1 MKSRSFLVLLTIC
14 LLQAC
19 SGAEGD
25 GIPPDK
31 MQHILYDMN
40 AAEVYSTLVQ
50 KEQTITLTRGKN
62 SDSLAH
68 FYNEVL
74 AHYNVT
80 QAQFDKSMLWYK
92 SHPAKLDSLYNKMI
106 VQLAKEPTTA
116 AKH

>member
-1 MKSRSFLVLLTIC
+1 MKLRSFSMLLAIG

-31 MQHILYDMN
+31 MQRILYDMN

-50 KEQTITLTRGKN
+50 KEQTISLNRGKN

-68 FYNEVL
+68 YYNEIL

-92 SHPAKLDSLYNKMI
+92 SHPARLDSMYNKMI
-106 VQLAKEPTTA
+106 VELAKEPAT

>member
-1 MKSRSFLVLLTIC
+1 MSS
-14 LLQAC
+14 LQAC
-19 SGAEGD
+19 TGAEGD

-31 MQHILYDMN
+31 MQRILYDMN

-50 KEQTITLTRGKN
+50 KEQAISLNRGKN

-68 FYNEVL
+68 YYNEIL

-92 SHPAKLDSLYNKMI
+92 SHPARLDSIYNKMI
-106 VQLAKEPTTA
+106 VDLAKEPTAA